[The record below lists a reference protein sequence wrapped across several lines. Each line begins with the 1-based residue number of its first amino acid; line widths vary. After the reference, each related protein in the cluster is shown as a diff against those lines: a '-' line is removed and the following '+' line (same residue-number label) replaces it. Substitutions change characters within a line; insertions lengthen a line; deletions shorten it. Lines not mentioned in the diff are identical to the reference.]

1 MNHEHIILTD
11 FNITGD
17 DHNCNIISSL
27 TPISVKD
34 WDWPH
39 EITGREVETASLW
52 WSQILRHRIANRSHR
67 RGLDLPVRLW
77 EWNGLA
83 MLENHRLVLLGH
95 APRLQKTRHHK
106 HSQTKHLAGVKPTL
120 QKESGSE
127 SSEWIRCSTRIR
139 IFEFE
144 TIYQTSITNSGQ
156 VGWVLGQVVWL
167 SVDCTWKLLKNLL
180 YNLRLS
186 TDKMWKEGCLTP
198 WKCGAPSQIHHRF
211 ENSQLGS
218 IQENMFKLV
227 YLYYILQLWNV
238 SWITCFTVLC
248 CLIPSFLC
256 MTGLFLYLSMM
267 DFLSWA
273 ATHSGAFVD
282 AIWLMCVPRFQSNL
296 ILSKTCPTDPTSH
309 HGSYYFQSNPMMPCV
324 NSYSLDRWRSAPL
337 LKFVY
342 FCLFLVKL

>member
-11 FNITGD
+11 FNIMGD

-95 APRLQKTRHHK
+95 APGLQKQKKTRHHK

-127 SSEWIRCSTRIR
+127 SADWIRCSARIR

-156 VGWVLGQVVWL
+156 V
-167 SVDCTWKLLKNLL
+167 D
-180 YNLRLS
+180 
-186 TDKMWKEGCLTP
+186 
-198 WKCGAPSQIHHRF
+198 
-211 ENSQLGS
+211 
-218 IQENMFKLV
+218 
-227 YLYYILQLWNV
+227 
-238 SWITCFTVLC
+238 
-248 CLIPSFLC
+248 
-256 MTGLFLYLSMM
+256 
-267 DFLSWA
+267 
-273 ATHSGAFVD
+273 
-282 AIWLMCVPRFQSNL
+282 
-296 ILSKTCPTDPTSH
+296 
-309 HGSYYFQSNPMMPCV
+309 
-324 NSYSLDRWRSAPL
+324 
-337 LKFVY
+337 
-342 FCLFLVKL
+342 